1 MNNAKKKYTWTK
13 QSEYTHDDIKQRLIG
28 YTKADNKNLGVLKLG
43 MMIKYITKRDGKSLF
58 RQGGVLTYIDPE
70 AKYIMLKTLVND
82 QIPAW
87 SVQVHNSIFFYKDRS
102 EEKQLINDIIE
113 KAGNIDIL
121 NKIVDIMGKNPEE
134 IQQNVKTIYKNY
146 NGSINSLLKKN

>member
-1 MNNAKKKYTWTK
+1 
-13 QSEYTHDDIKQRLIG
+13 
-28 YTKADNKNLGVLKLG
+28 
-43 MMIKYITKRDGKSLF
+43 MIKYITKRDGKSLF

-134 IQQNVKTIYKNY
+134 IHQNVKTIYKNY